1 MSLDEVI
8 IKIQTPNPHSVRI
21 VRVKTDHCTY
31 NVLIFIIR
39 TVQSFGWS
47 AMLLALIVDD
57 DEE

>member
-1 MSLDEVI
+1 MSSDEMI
-8 IKIQTPNPHSVRI
+8 IKIQTPNPHS